1 MRRIVILVVVCAV
14 GVIVLRATL
23 DTALALP
30 RIVAQAEERRGW

>member
-1 MRRIVILVVVCAV
+1 MARILALVFAMALGAV
-14 GVIVLRATL
+14 FARAAL